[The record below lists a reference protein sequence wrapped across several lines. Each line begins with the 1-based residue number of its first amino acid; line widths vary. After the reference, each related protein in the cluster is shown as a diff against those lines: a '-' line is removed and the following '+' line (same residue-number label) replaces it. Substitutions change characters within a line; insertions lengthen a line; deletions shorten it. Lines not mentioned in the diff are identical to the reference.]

1 MHDTVLRRT
10 RAAQSFDQ
18 QQSKARELRLQL
30 PSVLA
35 LMLTALLSSCVS
47 GLTAGLDA
55 DDALRVTVEQRTQGQ
70 HFEMVSP
77 AHTDPVELYSRTTR
91 DASTKVAEG
100 AQVKNVIEMLADG
113 GMAEYGKQGAAP
125 RMGPETIMF
134 EVETPSGHF
143 HWGTNPATP
152 LEERKAMVVCF
163 NEFLMEFNR
172 VQAFQSFA
180 AQEGD
185 KLFKKKLPGAPTR

>member
-1 MHDTVLRRT
+1 MHYTVPRHA
-10 RAAQSFDQ
+10 RAAQSFKQ
-18 QQSKARELRLQL
+18 QQSTVRKLRVQV
-30 PSVLA
+30 PTILA
-35 LMLTALLSSCVS
+35 LALTALLSSCVS

-70 HFEMVSP
+70 HFQMVSP
-77 AHTDPVELYSRTTR
+77 AHTDPVELYSQTTR

-125 RMGPETIMF
+125 KVGPETIMF

-143 HWGTNPATP
+143 HWGTNPATQ

-172 VQAFQSFA
+172 VQAFQSFDA
-180 AQEGD
+180 KNGD